1 MADAT
6 FIAMMVVTIGG
17 AIFALEAE
25 EIVYGA
31 IGLAT
36 SLFGVAALFFLLNAP
51 YVAVFQIAVYIGA
64 VAVLILFTVM
74 LVRQEKWAKE
84 LPAKAPSRVAG
95 VVTGL
100 AIVVAFIVAA
110 ASTNLSNETQ
120 LQNTASFLQIGQLIS
135 GSYSAVLEVLA
146 LVLGAAVVGALTLAR
161 IDGQEAEVEEGQGQG
176 QGKEGGGMQP

>member
-1 MADAT
+1 MVDAT
-6 FIAMMVVTIGG
+6 FIAMMVVTVGG

-31 IGLAT
+31 IGLAA

-51 YVAVFQIAVYIGA
+51 YVAVFQVAVYIGA

-74 LVRQEKWAKE
+74 LVRQEKWSKE
-84 LPAKAPSRVAG
+84 LPANAPSRVAG

-100 AIVVAFIVAA
+100 AIVVALIVAV
-110 ASTNLSNETQ
+110 ASTNLTSETQ

-135 GSYSAVLEVLA
+135 STYSPVLEILA
-146 LVLGAAVVGALTLAR
+146 LVLGAAVVGALTLSR
-161 IDGQEAEVEEGQGQG
+161 VDRQGPEEGE
-176 QGKEGGGMQP
+176 K